1 MERTGERVTYRCR
14 LCRQQLFDSSCVLNT
29 STYHHQDAVS
39 TVPECLLG
47 QSAAASPTWSLA
59 GSMQG
64 SAKSFNAL
72 LTQGKTGGSSN
83 GVLAP
88 YGPVLAG
95 PNPLWFIKE
104 DSTPPWVQR
113 TLDKVCNYLFHHS
126 HFIFIHV
133 NNSISFELLTFE
145 LFRLV
150 FVSATH
156 IFLVLLRLKIYFRCA
171 VKTTMSHLRA
181 KK

>member
-39 TVPECLLG
+39 SVPECLLG
-47 QSAAASPTWSLA
+47 QSAAASPTAWNLA
-59 GSMQG
+59 SSMQG

-104 DSTPPWVQR
+104 DSTPPWVQK

-126 HFIFIHV
+126 HIIFIHHF
-133 NNSISFELLTFE
+133 ISFELLVLTFD
-145 LFRLV
+145 LFRLI

-156 IFLVLLRLKIYFRCA
+156 MYL
-171 VKTTMSHLRA
+171 
-181 KK
+181 